1 MEPPIKKKRIPA
13 YETRAFAGKVLLD
26 PATGK
31 KRISLDHPTYYDHEI
46 QGFQLNALVTVK
58 VTDKKPKRTDA
69 QNRYMHLYFSL
80 IAKSSGHSVNE
91 IKAWAKGKFLSK
103 GIKEVFGDKVR
114 KVTDTSQLKVL
125 EMVEFIERIEQDTGV
140 SSPDPAPFN
149 MPLTKDEYQELKQK
163 QVRLYKRY
171 KPMLTK

>member
-91 IKAWAKGKFLSK
+91 IKAWAKGKHLSK
-103 GIKEVFGDKVR
+103 GITEVFGDKVR
-114 KVTDTSQLKVL
+114 KVTDTSKLTVL
-125 EMVEFIERIEQDTGV
+125 EMIEFIERVAEDTGV
-140 SSPDPAPFN
+140 PAPDPAPFN
-149 MPLTKDEYQELKQK
+149 LPLSQDEYDDLKAK
-163 QVRLYKRY
+163 QHRLYKRY
-171 KPMLTK
+171 KPRLKK